1 MTLVLS
7 FSQRK
12 EWLDLHDLLDTES
25 GSVLR
30 GRTLLP
36 DYSPSLQ
43 DYSPSLQD
51 KG

>member
-1 MTLVLS
+1 MILVL

-12 EWLDLHDLLDTES
+12 KWLGLHDLLDTQS
-25 GSVLR
+25 GSVLK

-43 DYSPSLQD
+43 D
-51 KG
+51 KW